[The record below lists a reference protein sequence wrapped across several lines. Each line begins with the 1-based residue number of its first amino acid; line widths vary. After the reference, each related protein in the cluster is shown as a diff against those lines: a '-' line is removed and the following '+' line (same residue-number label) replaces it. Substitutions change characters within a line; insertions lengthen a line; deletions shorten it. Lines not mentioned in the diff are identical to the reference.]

1 MDKSFVFI
9 KIKVLIFFCALALSA
24 CAKGSKTST
33 NINNCSATNSLLTFD
48 NNTSDEILNPK
59 SNPLYAQQWHLKN
72 TGQKAFAE
80 NPGTAGVD
88 LRLDGVLQTGRGV
101 VVNVVD
107 TGLEICHEDLRNNIA
122 PGSVN
127 FLDNS
132 NDPTNIKDTT
142 GDHGTSV
149 AGLIAAAANNVGGL
163 GVAPDASLIA
173 HNFLAAQSS
182 ANFITSILANA
193 DIVNQSFGRDNTDDF
208 RPEDSVITAYKEGV
222 TNKRNRKGIVY
233 LKSAGNG
240 FQKEE
245 ENPYC
250 IAELTCHNAN
260 MDPVHTYPYN
270 IIIAAINAQGE
281 RASYSTAGA
290 AILLSG
296 FGGEDGENYP
306 AMITTDQ
313 SGCHQGYSR
322 TIQRRNQLYTNSRIP
337 ISLDVNCNYTSTFNG
352 TSSAAPVV
360 AGVVALML
368 ETNPELT
375 WRDVRHILIKTARK
389 IDPTRDA
396 LYYRDI
402 TTQNIPNLNDATV
415 ELGWTTNKAGL
426 EFHNWYGFG
435 LVDASNAI
443 KMARGYSADLGNFQ
457 ERTTDFLSVNSIIP
471 DASTKGITSKI
482 EFRYSVR
489 SIESVQ
495 IDIKITHKFTADLG
509 IFLESPQGTTSLL
522 LNFAN
527 AFADTDNLNMLLA
540 SQAFYG
546 EQSSGTWKLKV
557 IDYVDKDIGTLDKW
571 NLKIY
576 GHYQKL
582 PQQIVP

>member
-1 MDKSFVFI
+1 MNNNFVFI
-9 KIKVLIFFCALALSA
+9 KIKFLVFFCALALSA
-24 CAKGSKTST
+24 CAEEDKTLAP
-33 NINNCSATNSLLTFD
+33 IKNCSVTNPLLTFD
-48 NNTSDEILNPK
+48 NSTSDEILNPK

-72 TGQKAFAE
+72 TGQNAFAE
-80 NPGTAGVD
+80 NPGIAGVD
-88 LRLDGVLQTGRGV
+88 LSLDGVSQTGRGV

-107 TGLEICHEDLRNNIA
+107 TGLEIRHEDLRDNIT
-122 PGSVN
+122 PCSVN

-132 NDPTNIKDTT
+132 NDPTNIRNTT

-163 GVAPDASLIA
+163 GVAPNASLVA
-173 HNFLAAQSS
+173 HNYLAAKSF
-182 ANFITSILANA
+182 ANFITSMLANA
-193 DIVNQSFGRDNTDDF
+193 DIVNQSFGIDNIDDDF
-208 RPEDSVITAYKEGV
+208 RPPEYVITAYKEGV

-240 FQKEE
+240 FQKKD

-250 IAELTCHNAN
+250 KTGLTCHNAN

-270 IIIAAINAQGE
+270 LVIAAINAQGE

-313 SGCHQGYSR
+313 SGCHQGYS
-322 TIQRRNQLYTNSRIP
+322 SRIP
-337 ISLDVNCNYTSTFNG
+337 SSLDVNCNYTSIFNG
-352 TSSAAPVV
+352 TSAAAPVV

-402 TTQNIPNLNDATV
+402 TTQNIPNLKDATV

-435 LVDASNAI
+435 LVDARNAI
-443 KMARGYSADLGNFQ
+443 KMARGYNTDLGNFQ
-457 ERTTDFLSVNSIIP
+457 ERTTDFLPVNSIIP
-471 DASTKGITSKI
+471 DASTEGITSKI
-482 EFRYSVR
+482 EFRDSV

-495 IDIKITHKFTADLG
+495 IDIKITHTFTADLG

-527 AFADTDNLNMLLA
+527 AFADTDDLNMLLA

-546 EQSSGTWKLKV
+546 EQASGTWKLKV
-557 IDYVDKDIGTLDKW
+557 IDYMGADIGTLDQW

-576 GHYQKL
+576 GH
-582 PQQIVP
+582 

>member
-1 MDKSFVFI
+1 MDKSFIFI
-9 KIKVLIFFCALALSA
+9 KIKVLIFVCALALSA

-33 NINNCSATNSLLTFD
+33 NINNCSATNSLFIFD
-48 NNTSDEILNPK
+48 NSISDEILNPK
-59 SNPLYAQQWHLKN
+59 NNPLYTQQWHLKN
-72 TGQKAFAE
+72 TGQSAFAE

-101 VVNVVD
+101 VVNIVD
-107 TGLEICHEDLRNNIA
+107 TGLEIRHEDLRDNIT
-122 PGSVN
+122 PCSVN
-127 FLDNS
+127 FLNNS
-132 NDPTNIKDTT
+132 NDPTNTKDTT

-149 AGLIAAAANNVGGL
+149 AGLIAAAANNIGGL
-163 GVAPDASLIA
+163 GVAPNASLIA

-182 ANFITSILANA
+182 ANFITSMLANA
-193 DIVNQSFGRDNTDDF
+193 DIVNQSFGIDNTDDL
-208 RPEDSVITAYKEGV
+208 RPSEFFINAYKEGV

-240 FQKEE
+240 FQKEK
-245 ENPYC
+245 ENPSC
-250 IAELTCHNAN
+250 IAELTCYNTN
-260 MDPVHTYPYN
+260 MNPLHTYPYN
-270 IIIAAINAQGE
+270 LVIAAINAQGKKS
-281 RASYSTAGA
+281 SYSTAGS

-296 FGGEDGENYP
+296 FGGEDGSNYP

-322 TIQRRNQLYTNSRIP
+322 RNNSYTTSRIP
-337 ISLDVNCNYTSTFNG
+337 ISLDVNCNYASIFNG

-375 WRDVRHILIKTARK
+375 WRDVRHILIKTSRK

-402 TTQNIPNLNDATV
+402 ATKNIPNLKDATV

-482 EFRYSVR
+482 EFRDSVI
-489 SIESVQ
+489 IESVQ
-495 IDIKITHKFTADLG
+495 IDIKITHEFTANLG

-527 AFADTDNLNMLLA
+527 AFADTDDLEMLLA

-546 EQSSGTWKLKV
+546 EQASGTWKLKV
-557 IDYVDKDIGTLDKW
+557 IDYKDEDIGTLDQW

-576 GHYQKL
+576 GH
-582 PQQIVP
+582 